1 MVQLLLGYDADLEA
15 EHEGLRPQALAAQRE
30 HAETAAALQKAAD
43 RREQRKAAG
52 GNASVRRDPEAAA
65 VEPEVDLEAGYEAAA
80 AAAAAAAAVAAQKK
94 RLKRE
99 RQKTKAAASAEAQ
112 AVQEAAAVEFGAAE
126 SKAAAVAAAAEE
138 AEEMHASSPPPSLTE
153 RRADALLAERALAEM
168 CVEVAKKERFAAA
181 VEGVAAA
188 KEKSAAKDAVSER
201 LQHLSMGAAKKDQG
215 DRFTAAVEEAAAQKG
230 QAGATEKARQ
240 GDEGR

>member
-30 HAETAAALQKAAD
+30 HTETAAVLQKAAD
-43 RREQRKAAG
+43 RRAQRKASS
-52 GNASVRRDPEAAA
+52 GNASVRRDPEAA
-65 VEPEVDLEAGYEAAA
+65 VEPEVGLEAGYEAAA

-99 RQKTKAAASAEAQ
+99 RQKSKAAASAEAQ
-112 AVQEAAAVEFGAAE
+112 AVQEAAAAEFGAAE
-126 SKAAAVAAAAEE
+126 SKAAAAAAAAAAAEE
-138 AEEMHASSPPPSLTE
+138 AEEMHVSSPPPSLVE

-168 CVEVAKKERFAAA
+168 SVEVAKKERFAAA
-181 VEGVAAA
+181 VEGVAVA

-215 DRFTAAVEEAAAQKG
+215 DRLTAAVEEVAAQKG
-230 QAGATEKARQ
+230 QAGTT
-240 GDEGR
+240 GRER

>member
-30 HAETAAALQKAAD
+30 HTETAAVLQKAAD
-43 RREQRKAAG
+43 RRAQRKASS
-52 GNASVRRDPEAAA
+52 GNASVRRDPEAA
-65 VEPEVDLEAGYEAAA
+65 VEPEVGLEAGYEAAA

-99 RQKTKAAASAEAQ
+99 RQKSKAAASAEAQ
-112 AVQEAAAVEFGAAE
+112 AVQEAAAAEFGAAE
-126 SKAAAVAAAAEE
+126 SKAAAAAAAAAAEE
-138 AEEMHASSPPPSLTE
+138 AEEMHVSSPPPSLVE

-168 CVEVAKKERFAAA
+168 SVEVAKKERFAAA
-181 VEGVAAA
+181 VEGVAVA

-215 DRFTAAVEEAAAQKG
+215 DRLTAAVEEVAAQKG
-230 QAGATEKARQ
+230 QAGTT
-240 GDEGR
+240 GRER